1 MQYAYITTTTP
12 DTLPQ
17 SQKISGVLMET
28 TGSVFFVVLG
38 WFFWTE
44 FFTGWSFSV
53 TGLGDG
59 YFPVVSS
66 LVWLCSQWEC
76 VLWGGRGRKCVH
88 TTWENFVS
96 LSEKVPRIPCVFE
109 VIRKRLIFRGEVGI
123 RRWVTCY
130 AIRDSKSWAWLN
142 LRWDF
147 LGDVKTSLV
156 NMLCDKITW
165 SGQVAKF
172 SKGCK
177 IRRWFIFSEEFMQLD
192 FGCENYFLFPV
203 TWYATCEK
211 KS

>member
-1 MQYAYITTTTP
+1 
-12 DTLPQ
+12 
-17 SQKISGVLMET
+17 MET
-28 TGSVFFVVLG
+28 TDSVFFVVLG

-66 LVWLCSQWEC
+66 LGVVVFSVWVC
-76 VLWGGRGRKCVH
+76 VMGWQGEEMCTYDLGEFRKFEWKSTENTGCFWGH
-88 TTWENFVS
+88 S
-96 LSEKVPRIPCVFE
+96 
-109 VIRKRLIFRGEVGI
+109 GEVDFSGWGWYLAVCDMLCTSRFEI
-123 RRWVTCY
+123 MSVT
-130 AIRDSKSWAWLN
+130 D

-156 NMLCDKITW
+156 NMLCEKITW

-211 KS
+211 NLKSKICCGYVMRRKIRMKWFLG